1 MPLLAAGI
9 LSREIF
15 MEIFYSPSY
24 SGYVYAGLDKQ
35 ENKILFNAKIAN
47 TQGLLDTIK
56 LHAGLRRK
64 IKPQPERFA
73 AYYKAM
79 SAYINDNPDCIFKKS
94 FETDSLKTAEQCLA
108 WRDALAAAGWNAGTS
123 AQSARLKALQGIEK
137 HFTGE
142 NGEKKKTFPLRKKF
156 LK

>member
-56 LHAGLRRK
+56 LHPG
-64 IKPQPERFA
+64 A
-73 AYYKAM
+73 A
-79 SAYINDNPDCIFKKS
+79 
-94 FETDSLKTAEQCLA
+94 L
-108 WRDALAAAGWNAGTS
+108 
-123 AQSARLKALQGIEK
+123 GIGGKE
-137 HFTGE
+137 GV
-142 NGEKKKTFPLRKKF
+142 
-156 LK
+156 